1 MKKLIVLLIIVV
13 SVSAQEVKFGASMF
27 VKKGN
32 IETVIIDPGFW
43 GGQLTTT
50 RNENF
55 TAVTF
60 NADMTLDFTKNI
72 SAIVE
77 LGYTINSEKSAFYEG
92 MELGLYYGSNK
103 LLDDFYFKT
112 GFYAHINFPDHP
124 TFSSRTIAVGL
135 LGVGWRFV
143 DNVSLEVSYHIPIS
157 KTYLFAFSREMK
169 LKNII
174 GIGFK
179 IVI

>member
-1 MKKLIVLLIIVV
+1 MKKLIVLLIIVA

-60 NADMTLDFTKNI
+60 NADMTIDFTKNN

-92 MELGLYYGSNK
+92 K
-103 LLDDFYFKT
+103 
-112 GFYAHINFPDHP
+112 
-124 TFSSRTIAVGL
+124 
-135 LGVGWRFV
+135 
-143 DNVSLEVSYHIPIS
+143 IPPSQKWS
-157 KTYLFAFSREMK
+157 K
-169 LKNII
+169 KN
-174 GIGFK
+174 
-179 IVI
+179 